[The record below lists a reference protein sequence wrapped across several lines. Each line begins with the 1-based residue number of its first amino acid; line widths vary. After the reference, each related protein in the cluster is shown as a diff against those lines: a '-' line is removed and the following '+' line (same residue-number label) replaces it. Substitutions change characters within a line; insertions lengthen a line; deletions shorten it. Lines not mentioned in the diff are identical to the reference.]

1 MFKLSETDHTS
12 EIQAEQNELDEILRS
27 SVPGLV
33 TKSSQKAAVIDAS
46 DTRQGNSGTGH
57 KILIEPS
64 VFNMSLLLPPSL
76 SFIQRLKEIVPVDS
90 DIAMSTLTSFLDDF
104 LVNVF
109 LPQLDETVTDL
120 CTLSFISPDAFTED
134 PHWSGVSPRPVFRV
148 IEILGNY
155 LHIANSWS
163 RRVRS
168 NLCRLF
174 ENSVKCYPASRMIKL
189 SHSYSFRKL

>member
-1 MFKLSETDHTS
+1 MFKLSEADGST
-12 EIQAEQNELDEILRS
+12 EMKAEQDELDEILRS

-33 TKSSQKAAVIDAS
+33 SKTRQKSAAS
-46 DTRQGNSGTGH
+46 DMPSSRQAGTGH

-90 DIAMSTLTSFLDDF
+90 DIAMSSLTTFLDDF

-120 CTLSFISPDAFTED
+120 CTLSFIAADAFMQD
-134 PHWSGVSPRPVFRV
+134 PQWSTVAPRPIFKVKTRLLTARV
-148 IEILGNY
+148 CLTRIPGNCQIHVY
-155 LHIANSWS
+155 
-163 RRVRS
+163 RPRVQ
-168 NLCRLF
+168 
-174 ENSVKCYPASRMIKL
+174 
-189 SHSYSFRKL
+189 